1 MYFKKYHFSFK
12 FGLTEHKQIYNLIF
26 NLFDRFWTIS
36 RVIMP
41 SLFCVKCVTVLN
53 DVEPLID
60 QVRINDG
67 EFEI

>member
-1 MYFKKYHFSFK
+1 
-12 FGLTEHKQIYNLIF
+12 
-26 NLFDRFWTIS
+26 
-36 RVIMP
+36 MP